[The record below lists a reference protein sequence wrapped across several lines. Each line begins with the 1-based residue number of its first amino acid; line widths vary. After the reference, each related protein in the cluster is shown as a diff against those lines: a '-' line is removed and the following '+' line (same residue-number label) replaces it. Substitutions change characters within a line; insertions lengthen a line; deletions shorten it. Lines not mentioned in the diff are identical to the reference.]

1 MAVLQEVDPADAAAA
16 TPEVAPP
23 DPVEETPATAQ
34 SEAAP
39 QAPAGIFV
47 GAPVIID
54 GLKNAAE
61 YNGKK
66 GTVSKAAGEN
76 GRYEITVIQD
86 NEKAEPKVLAL
97 KPANFELDTEALKE
111 YILKKRQEHRKRDV
125 PIEDT
130 SLYWMKGK
138 GLSGKSLT
146 SRIYEVPPCDPDHIV
161 LRIDKFSMTQMTI
174 GYLMKGF
181 TRTFGGYHHFFS
193 SKEDGVYRSAAWGI
207 ATVIESGH
215 LKVPVG
221 TRLFGPMPICKY
233 FHQKVLRTIP
243 ASRNGDDPPV
253 VEFQNEDMP
262 FNMQRFQEYEILAPS
277 SAEDPEFEDWK
288 LATKEIYTMAF
299 YMDEQLLTET
309 GQINSVIISCA
320 SSKTAMALAYCLKMR
335 GGSAIERE
343 MEHLVGLT
351 SKEHYDFV
359 VSTGLYQEVYTYDD
373 VESLPTDKTIV
384 YMDFKCDGALRQA
397 ITLKLGTNLMYNMV
411 LGPAVFQKRMK
422 DQVFEKRAREVI
434 FDESTWRERR
444 RMVAEVTKTGRNEK
458 LRNSYKAYVER
469 MKRYITVRHS
479 CGLEQVKDVYENIY
493 GNKASPAELHVC
505 SMHPDE
511 FAVEQIWSS

>member
-1 MAVLQEVDPADAAAA
+1 MAVLQELDPVQAAAA
-16 TPEVAPP
+16 ES
-23 DPVEETPATAQ
+23 ET
-34 SEAAP
+34 AAP
-39 QAPAGIFV
+39 QAEQAAAPAEGPAAPEAPPGIFV
-47 GAPVIID
+47 GAPVTID
-54 GLKNAAE
+54 GLKSAAQ
-61 YNGKK
+61 YNGCK
-66 GTVSKAAGEN
+66 GTVTKAAGEN
-76 GRYEITVIQD
+76 GRYEITVTQD
-86 NEKAEPKVLAL
+86 DQNAEPKVLAL

-111 YILKKRQEHRKRDV
+111 YILRKREEKRKRDV
-125 PIEDT
+125 PLEDEAMM
-130 SLYWMKGK
+130 WMKGK
-138 GLSGKSLT
+138 GLSVKSLT
-146 SRIYEVPPCDPDHIV
+146 SKISEVPPCDEGCVV
-161 LRIDKFSMTQMTI
+161 LRVDKFSMTQMSI

-181 TRTFGGYHHFFS
+181 TRTFGGYHNFFP
-193 SKEDGVYRSAAWGI
+193 SKQDGIYRSAAWGI
-207 ATVIESGH
+207 ATVVESSH

-221 TRLFGPMPICKY
+221 TRLYGPMPLCKY
-233 FHQKVLRTIP
+233 HHQKVLRTIP
-243 ASRNGDDPPV
+243 RLRNGEDPPV

-262 FNMQRFQEYEILAPS
+262 FNMQRFQEYEVLADA
-277 SAEDPEFEDWK
+277 SAADPEFEDWK

-359 VSTGLYQEVYTYDD
+359 VSTDLYQEVYTYDEVD
-373 VESLPTDKTIV
+373 NLPTDKTIV

-397 ITLKLGTNLMYNMV
+397 ITMKLGTNLMYNMV

-422 DQVFEKRAREVI
+422 DQLFEKKAREVI

-458 LRNSYKAYVER
+458 LRYSYKSYVER
-469 MKRYITVRHS
+469 MKKYVSVRHHS
-479 CGLEQVKDVYENIY
+479 GMDQLKQVYESIY
-493 GNKASPAELHVC
+493 GNQASPAELHIC